1 MRSVPITTKVLSS
14 NPMPL
19 SIIFQL
25 YRVSQ
30 FYWWRKSEY
39 PRKTKNLPQVTDKLY
54 HIMLY
59 RIHNHYNAIFF
70 HEDMTSNQALS
81 DERWGSVAYMYY
93 NSWFWSD
100 CFFINFFLYFHI
112 KVRIFLATNHTT
124 GDKRVMEQLNG
135 RRPTNPYIPYGIIMI
150 Q

>member
-1 MRSVPITTKVLSS
+1 MPIYST
-14 NPMPL
+14 
-19 SIIFQL
+19 
-25 YRVSQ
+25 
-30 FYWWRKSEY
+30 RKH
-39 PRKTKNLPQVTDKLY
+39 QVIL
-54 HIMLY
+54 L
-59 RIHNHYNAIFF
+59 NHYNAIFF

-135 RRPTNPYIPYGIIMI
+135 RRPTNPYIPREFSSDSIDVFRINNLQKEHSPLSKTPSRRLPFTSDHLKYKNMLENI
-150 Q
+150 